1 MRHFTKTY
9 LYLPQGP
16 VWYPSMPLLPHY
28 NKKIAFFTI
37 YIYPCTVCLYIIH
50 MFIIHV
56 QITILK
62 PLYIVIWTW
71 IVNIYVLYK
80 DILYMGIYIVKKN
93 IFFIV
98 MG

>member
-1 MRHFTKTY
+1 
-9 LYLPQGP
+9 
-16 VWYPSMPLLPHY
+16 
-28 NKKIAFFTI
+28 
-37 YIYPCTVCLYIIH
+37 

-62 PLYIVIWTW
+62 PLYIVTWTW

-80 DILYMGIYIVKKN
+80 DILYMGIYIVKKT

>member
-1 MRHFTKTY
+1 
-9 LYLPQGP
+9 
-16 VWYPSMPLLPHY
+16 
-28 NKKIAFFTI
+28 
-37 YIYPCTVCLYIIH
+37 

-62 PLYIVIWTW
+62 PLYIVTWTW

-93 IFFIV
+93 IFFYCNGV
-98 MG
+98 GGALRGTRQGPVLEYLWVFQHF